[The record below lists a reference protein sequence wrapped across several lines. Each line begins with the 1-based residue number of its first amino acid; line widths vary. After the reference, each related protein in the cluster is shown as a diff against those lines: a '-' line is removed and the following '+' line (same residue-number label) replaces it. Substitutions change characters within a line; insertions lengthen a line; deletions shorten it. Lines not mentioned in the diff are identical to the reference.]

1 MVATHQ
7 HGLDDRMLDDA
18 SCEGHGDEFLRRVGM
33 RHASV
38 IDPIDLLAL
47 HRVVLDPRAPSGCR
61 GLVELAPPRVRFS
74 TRGSVEAIY
83 ATLAH
88 EGGHLAID
96 AEAARRRRETLAR
109 SHGEGDATRV
119 AQAICF
125 PRAAV
130 RRVLH
135 THGWDLAR
143 LGAICPSLPV
153 HWAALRGAWVS
164 DRPLLVT
171 IGRRTIAWAPRDIVW
186 PEALQHLG
194 ARLHGAE
201 VSDAISRAGTPV
213 RAVRLPSLDDAEA
226 WRRVVMTG

>member
-1 MVATHQ
+1 MGGTRP
-7 HGLDDRMLDDA
+7 HGLDDRLLDDPA
-18 SCEGHGDEFLRRVGM
+18 CEGHGDEFLRRVGL
-33 RHASV
+33 RYASV
-38 IDPIDLLAL
+38 IDPMDLLAL
-47 HRVVLDPRAPSGCR
+47 HRVALDPRAPSGCR

-96 AEAARRRRETLAR
+96 AAAAGRCRERVAR

-119 AQAICF
+119 AQAFCF

-130 RRVLH
+130 LRVLR

-143 LGAICPSLPV
+143 LGAICPSVPV
-153 HWAALRGAWVS
+153 LWAALRAAWVC

-171 IGRRTIAWAPRDIVW
+171 TGRRVIAWAPRDIVW
-186 PEALQHLG
+186 PESLRRVG
-194 ARLHGAE
+194 ASLPGAE
-201 VSDAISRAGTPV
+201 ASDAISRTGAIV
-213 RAVRLPSLDDAEA
+213 RATRLPSLDDADA
-226 WRRVVMTG
+226 WQSMVRAV